1 MDECRIVS
9 LIASATEIVCAL
21 GFESQLAG
29 RSHECDYPP
38 SVKRLPQLTAP
49 KLNVAATSGEIDRQ
63 VKTLVQEALSVYRV
77 DAATLE
83 RLQPTH
89 IITQTQCE
97 VCAVSL
103 KDVEAA
109 VCEIVSTRPQIV
121 ALEPNAL
128 EDVWR
133 DIRRVA
139 LALDAQE
146 RGEALISNLRQRMEA
161 IQNRS
166 RSIVNRPT
174 VACVEW
180 IEPLMAAGNWMPELV
195 EMAGG
200 RNLFGQVGKH
210 SPWMTWDELVAKNP
224 EVLFVSPCGFDIR
237 RTLEEMYW
245 LRQRPEWDQLSAV
258 QSGRVFIADGNQY
271 FHRPGPR
278 LAETLEILA
287 EMQHPQAF
295 HFGHEGAGWIHCTD
309 QISLNL

>member
-1 MDECRIVS
+1 MERHAARVVS
-9 LIASATEIVCAL
+9 LAASNTEIVCAL
-21 GFESQLAG
+21 GFEDQLVG

-77 DAATLE
+77 DAAALE

-139 LALDAQE
+139 LARAAALVDALRARMARVRE
-146 RGEALISNLRQRMEA
+146 RVAG
-161 IQNRS
+161 
-166 RSIVNRPT
+166 RPPVPT
-174 VACVEW
+174 YWEW
-180 IEPLMAAGNWMPELV
+180 WPRPPITAGGTSWITEMLEL
-195 EMAGG
+195 AGG
-200 RNLFGQVGKH
+200 RNVFADLPAESRAVTAAEVAERAPGAAVLCWCGARKRPDPRLLATRPGWELLPAVRAGRLHAVLEPHFG
-210 SPWMTWDELVAKNP
+210 
-224 EVLFVSPCGFDIR
+224 
-237 RTLEEMYW
+237 
-245 LRQRPEWDQLSAV
+245 
-258 QSGRVFIADGNQY
+258 
-271 FHRPGPR
+271 RPGPR
-278 LAETLEILA
+278 LAEGVELLA
-287 EMQHPQAF
+287 ALLHPEA
-295 HFGHEGAGWIHCTD
+295 EPARA
-309 QISLNL
+309 